1 MKSSGEK
8 LCWMIVTLVQP
19 EVKLNLKTNL
29 TRTRLAW
36 QGKFQVRLTWK
47 DIYDN
52 DAESLKSVRQLLI
65 EINWNKNEV
74 LRPFHTINHMWHHH
88 TNHRQVITNI
98 SFLFFIHGCLVSICL
113 HIDPQRDQWEP
124 ELASENLPLLFSCRQ
139 CRDNA
144 LLCIAADK
152 QPIKSL

>member
-98 SFLFFIHGCLVSICL
+98 SFLFFYPRLSCL
-113 HIDPQRDQWEP
+113 HLPPHRSSKGPMGTRTRLWKPAVVVQLSSVPGQRT
-124 ELASENLPLLFSCRQ
+124 PLYRCR
-139 CRDNA
+139 
-144 LLCIAADK
+144 
-152 QPIKSL
+152 